1 MNNSIINNLRKTTKK
16 DFIYNHLI
24 HIIKE
29 NSVLRKLD
37 KLKDINITLL
47 EEDFID
53 KVNLFNWEDEGEKLT
68 FIKEMLALS
77 PDERKSILND
87 MILGEFFNFE

>member
-1 MNNSIINNLRKTTKK
+1 MKNSIINNHRKTTKK
-16 DFIYNHLI
+16 DFIYSRLI

-29 NSVLRKLD
+29 NSVHEKLD

-47 EEDFID
+47 EEDFFN
-53 KVNLFNWEDEGEKLT
+53 KVNLFNWEDEEEKLN
-68 FIKEMLALS
+68 FINEMLALS
-77 PDERKSILND
+77 PAERKSILYD

>member
-1 MNNSIINNLRKTTKK
+1 MNNSIINNLRKTIKK
-16 DFIYNHLI
+16 DFIYNNFI

-29 NSVLRKLD
+29 NSVLEKLD
-37 KLKDINITLL
+37 KLKDLNITLL

-77 PDERKSILND
+77 LDERKNIFYD
-87 MILGEFFNFE
+87 MIIGEFFNFE